1 MKLLFVLFRQKLNLF
16 FKKMNNKIEKALK
29 LLISIAL
36 PFLAAAI
43 GSVFTASSVDSWYQ
57 TLQKPFLN
65 PPNWIFGP
73 VWTLLFFLIGC
84 SLYLV
89 WQSDK
94 EGKRKAYLIFSIQLV
109 LNVLWSALFFGL
121 QNPGFAFAEII
132 ILWIFIIWNIVIF
145 RKFSSVATW
154 LLVPYLLWVSF
165 AAYLNFSIFRLN

>member
-1 MKLLFVLFRQKLNLF
+1 
-16 FKKMNNKIEKALK
+16 MNAKIKNVSK
-29 LLISIAL
+29 FLISMAP

-43 GSVFTASSVDSWYQ
+43 GSIFTASSVSNWYQ
-57 TLQKPFLN
+57 TLQKPFFN
-65 PPNWIFGP
+65 PPGWIFVP

-94 EGKRKAYLIFSIQLV
+94 EGKKKAYLIFGIQLV

-121 QNPGFAFAEII
+121 QNPGFAFAEIT
-132 ILWIFIIWNIVIF
+132 ILWIFIIWNMVIF
-145 RKFSSVATW
+145 RKFSSVAAW

-165 AAYLNFSIFRLN
+165 AAYLNLSIFRLN